1 MTIGGIGYGGYTPYY
16 SGAQGITGVEDEN
29 KKGDTTGKVDKS
41 QECQTCKN
49 RKYVDGSDEENVSFK
64 TPGHI
69 DPNSAAA
76 VVSAHEGMHVANAV
90 KEGNKENADLVSAT
104 VSLKTSVCPECG
116 RSYVSGGT
124 TNTTIKYSESN
135 PYEKNR
141 KLLEGSFLKG
151 QVIDSYL

>member
-16 SGAQGITGVEDEN
+16 SGAQGITGVTGIQGVSGITGVEDEN

-90 KEGNKENADLVSAT
+90 KEGNKENAD
-104 VSLKTSVCPECG
+104 
-116 RSYVSGGT
+116 
-124 TNTTIKYSESN
+124 
-135 PYEKNR
+135 
-141 KLLEGSFLKG
+141 
-151 QVIDSYL
+151 